1 MDARVTSRRGEFMK
15 TMTSRTRT
23 RAVAT
28 ESTARS
34 RDGDEMSSSS
44 SSSSSSTSTLAYRY
58 DYDDFEDDDDFEED
72 EEEFRIASATAWLSV
87 LERATTL
94 GAVSSGIASVV
105 MREMAFGALAGT
117 LPLVGALARRARE
130 RRLRAR
136 AAARAAARRDEIL
149 ALRIKTARSV
159 TLREAT
165 KQAAPLAVEAVKRDV
180 TPVLEE
186 LSNRLSN
193 VERAQVEAAKTAAA
207 TARDSGA
214 VAGMLARDLAAARV
228 DAREGIA
235 SVRDEFRSTA
245 ETAAGE
251 LRKEMTMLWELVE
264 NVEKDTASL
273 RKPMEELAVDIRGA
287 MDGEGERIASSSGGM
302 SSEQLEDLR
311 AIIADT
317 TSARVREAMEQLLGS
332 IQNVTSEE
340 SIVQNLA
347 SKLDESQWEA
357 MIGRLDA
364 IDANINAAN
373 RRVEVNEDDLEDLRI
388 EIRQEISKDI
398 QDIVESVNELKA
410 ALSKPRVERSTNDER
425 GSGSVE
431 AAAAVKQW
439 AEEKLQ
445 AATPSVE
452 VEEQMKWQAA
462 IIEEDDTAV
471 NELVWVGEESQSQ
484 PAKLNQGVSRDEAF
498 ANMQALLN
506 AKTTDAAPESEKS
519 EEETSVSSDDDD
531 NAAVSAEVDEEVE
544 EIWDP
549 FVGAADAENVAKYM
563 AENQAKESGAKDDDF
578 AAQSEAGL
586 SALRAGRDV
595 ARRSGTDVDMLEDA
609 DEKFAE
615 AIKHFERA
623 CAVDASSLALGNLG
637 NAHLARG
644 RVQSVLAELA
654 LQQAQAARTD
664 RVNAG
669 LEGTAE
675 MYVELAEDNL
685 IQAGRQF
692 RAVVVDSQSE
702 DSEDKDED
710 ERKAKALNGWGTAL
724 TLRSELVL
732 TSEGST
738 GDAEALAVAAAEKFK
753 AAAALEP
760 ESVKIYVSWGDA
772 LRLSA
777 SLGTVE
783 DEDERLFQAQGC
795 YREALR
801 LQPEYPPA
809 LEGLRLST

>member
-1 MDARVTSRRGEFMK
+1 MTSRRGGFMK
-15 TMTSRTRT
+15 TTTTRTWT

-28 ESTARS
+28 ESNARA
-34 RDGDEMSSSS
+34 RDGDEMSST
-44 SSSSSSTSTLAYRY
+44 STSTSTFTYRY
-58 DYDDFEDDDDFEED
+58 DFDDFEDDDDFEED
-72 EEEFRIASATAWLSV
+72 DEEFRIASATAWLSV

-136 AAARAAARRDEIL
+136 AAVRAAARRDEML

-273 RKPMEELAVDIRGA
+273 RKPMEELAVDIRSA
-287 MDGEGERIASSSGGM
+287 IDGEGERIASSSGGM

-317 TSARVREAMEQLLGS
+317 TSAKVREAMDQLLGS
-332 IQNVTSEE
+332 IQNVTSDEN
-340 SIVQNLA
+340 IVQNLA

-364 IDANINAAN
+364 IDANVNAAN

-398 QDIVESVNELKA
+398 QDIVESVNDLKV
-410 ALSKPRVERSTNDER
+410 ALSKARVDRSTDDER
-425 GSGSVE
+425 GSGSAE

-471 NELVWVGEESQSQ
+471 DELVWVGEESQSQ
-484 PAKLNQGVSRDEAF
+484 PAKMNQGVSRDEAF

-506 AKTTDAAPESEKS
+506 SKTADATPSEKS
-519 EEETSVSSDDDD
+519 EEETPMSPDD
-531 NAAVSAEVDEEVE
+531 AAVSDDVDEEVE

-563 AENQAKESGAKDDDF
+563 AENEAKGSDAKDDDF
-578 AAQSEAGL
+578 AEQSEAGL

-595 ARRSGTDVDMLEDA
+595 ARRSGIDVDMLEDA
-609 DEKFAE
+609 DEKFAK
-615 AIKHFERA
+615 AIKHFEKA

-644 RVQSVLAELA
+644 RVQSILAELA
-654 LQQAQAARTD
+654 LQQAQVARTD

-702 DSEDKDED
+702 DSEDKED
-710 ERKAKALNGWGTAL
+710 DKRKAKALNGWGTAL
-724 TLRSELVL
+724 TLRSALVL

>member
-1 MDARVTSRRGEFMK
+1 MK
-15 TMTSRTRT
+15 ATTARTRT

-34 RDGDEMSSSS
+34 RDGDEMSSSL
-44 SSSSSSTSTLAYRY
+44 TSTHAYRY
-58 DYDDFEDDDDFEED
+58 DFDDFEDDDDFEED
-72 EEEFRIASATAWLSV
+72 EEEFRIASATAWLGV

-136 AAARAAARRDEIL
+136 AAARAAARRDEML

-287 MDGEGERIASSSGGM
+287 MDVEGERIASSSGGM

-317 TSARVREAMEQLLGS
+317 TSAKVREAMEQLLGS

-364 IDANINAAN
+364 IDANVNAAN

-398 QDIVESVNELKA
+398 QDIVESVNELKV
-410 ALSKPRVERSTNDER
+410 ALSKPRVERSTDDER

-471 NELVWVGEESQSQ
+471 DELVWVGEESQSQ

-506 AKTTDAAPESEKS
+506 SKTTDAAPESEKS
-519 EEETSVSSDDDD
+519 EEEAPASSNDDD

-563 AENQAKESGAKDDDF
+563 AENQAKESGAKDADF

-615 AIKHFERA
+615 AIKHFEKA

-692 RAVVVDSQSE
+692 RAVVVDSKSE
-702 DSEDKDED
+702 DSEDKDD
-710 ERKAKALNGWGTAL
+710 DKRKAKALNGWGTAL

-783 DEDERLFQAQGC
+783 DEDERLLQAQGC

>member
-1 MDARVTSRRGEFMK
+1 MK
-15 TMTSRTRT
+15 ATTARTRT

-34 RDGDEMSSSS
+34 RDGDEMSSSL
-44 SSSSSSTSTLAYRY
+44 TSTHAYRY
-58 DYDDFEDDDDFEED
+58 DFDDFEDDDDFEED
-72 EEEFRIASATAWLSV
+72 EEEFRIASATAWLGV

-136 AAARAAARRDEIL
+136 AAARAAARRDEML

-287 MDGEGERIASSSGGM
+287 MDVEGERIASSSGGM

-317 TSARVREAMEQLLGS
+317 TSAKVREAMEQLLGS

-364 IDANINAAN
+364 IDANVNAAN

-410 ALSKPRVERSTNDER
+410 ALSKPRVERSTDDER

-471 NELVWVGEESQSQ
+471 DELVWVGEESQSQ

-506 AKTTDAAPESEKS
+506 SKTTDAAPESEKS
-519 EEETSVSSDDDD
+519 EEEAPASSNDDD
-531 NAAVSAEVDEEVE
+531 NAAVSSEVDEEVE

-563 AENQAKESGAKDDDF
+563 AENQAKESGAKDADF

-615 AIKHFERA
+615 AIKHFEKA

-692 RAVVVDSQSE
+692 RAVVVDSKSE
-702 DSEDKDED
+702 DSEDKDD
-710 ERKAKALNGWGTAL
+710 DKRKAKALNGWGTAL

>member
-1 MDARVTSRRGEFMK
+1 
-15 TMTSRTRT
+15 
-23 RAVAT
+23 
-28 ESTARS
+28 
-34 RDGDEMSSSS
+34 MSSSLP
-44 SSSSSSTSTLAYRY
+44 STHAYRY
-58 DYDDFEDDDDFEED
+58 DFDDFEDDDDFEED
-72 EEEFRIASATAWLSV
+72 EEEFRIASATAWLGV

-136 AAARAAARRDEIL
+136 AAARAAARRDEML

-193 VERAQVEAAKTAAA
+193 VERAQVEAAKTAVA

-287 MDGEGERIASSSGGM
+287 MDVEGERIASSSGGM

-317 TSARVREAMEQLLGS
+317 TSAKVREAMEQLLGS

-364 IDANINAAN
+364 IDANVNAAN

-410 ALSKPRVERSTNDER
+410 ALSKPRVERPTDDER
-425 GSGSVE
+425 GSGSAE

-462 IIEEDDTAV
+462 IIEEDDTTV
-471 NELVWVGEESQSQ
+471 DELVWVGEESQSQ

-506 AKTTDAAPESEKS
+506 AKTTEAAPKSEKS
-519 EEETSVSSDDDD
+519 EEETPVSSNDDDE
-531 NAAVSAEVDEEVE
+531 NASVSAEVDEEVE

-563 AENQAKESGAKDDDF
+563 AENQAKESGAKDADF

-615 AIKHFERA
+615 AIKHFEKA

-710 ERKAKALNGWGTAL
+710 KRKAKALNGWGTAL

-783 DEDERLFQAQGC
+783 DEDERIFQAQGC

>member
-1 MDARVTSRRGEFMK
+1 
-15 TMTSRTRT
+15 
-23 RAVAT
+23 
-28 ESTARS
+28 
-34 RDGDEMSSSS
+34 MSSSL
-44 SSSSSSTSTLAYRY
+44 TSTLAYRY
-58 DYDDFEDDDDFEED
+58 DFDDFEDDDDFEED
-72 EEEFRIASATAWLSV
+72 EEEFRIASATAWLGV

-317 TSARVREAMEQLLGS
+317 TSAKVREAMEQLLGS

-364 IDANINAAN
+364 IDANVNAAN

-410 ALSKPRVERSTNDER
+410 ALSKPRIERSTDDER

-462 IIEEDDTAV
+462 IIEEDETTVD
-471 NELVWVGEESQSQ
+471 ELVWVGEESQRQ

-506 AKTTDAAPESEKS
+506 SKTTDAAPESEKS
-519 EEETSVSSDDDD
+519 EEETPVSSNDDD

-549 FVGAADAENVAKYM
+549 FVGAADADNVAKYM
-563 AENQAKESGAKDDDF
+563 AENRAKESGAKDADF

-615 AIKHFERA
+615 AIKYFEKA

-702 DSEDKDED
+702 DSEDKDD
-710 ERKAKALNGWGTAL
+710 DKRKAKALNGWGTAL

>member
-1 MDARVTSRRGEFMK
+1 
-15 TMTSRTRT
+15 
-23 RAVAT
+23 
-28 ESTARS
+28 
-34 RDGDEMSSSS
+34 MSSSL
-44 SSSSSSTSTLAYRY
+44 TSTHAYRY
-58 DYDDFEDDDDFEED
+58 DFDDFEDDDDFEED
-72 EEEFRIASATAWLSV
+72 EEEFRIASATAWLGV

-136 AAARAAARRDEIL
+136 AAARAAARRDEML

-287 MDGEGERIASSSGGM
+287 MDVEGERIASSSGGM

-317 TSARVREAMEQLLGS
+317 TSAKVREAMEQLLGS

-364 IDANINAAN
+364 IDANVNAAN

-410 ALSKPRVERSTNDER
+410 ALSKPRVERSTDDER

-471 NELVWVGEESQSQ
+471 DELVWVGEESQSQ

-506 AKTTDAAPESEKS
+506 SKTTDAAPESEKS
-519 EEETSVSSDDDD
+519 EEEAPASSNDDD
-531 NAAVSAEVDEEVE
+531 NAAVSSEVDEEVE

-563 AENQAKESGAKDDDF
+563 AENQAKESGAKDADF

-615 AIKHFERA
+615 AIKHFEKA

-692 RAVVVDSQSE
+692 RAVVVDSKSE
-702 DSEDKDED
+702 DSEDKDD
-710 ERKAKALNGWGTAL
+710 DKRKAKALNGWGTAL

>member
-1 MDARVTSRRGEFMK
+1 MK
-15 TMTSRTRT
+15 TMTARART

-34 RDGDEMSSSS
+34 RDGDEMSST
-44 SSSSSSTSTLAYRY
+44 STSTLAYRY

-72 EEEFRIASATAWLSV
+72 EEEFRIASATAWLGV

-136 AAARAAARRDEIL
+136 AAARAAARRDEML

-317 TSARVREAMEQLLGS
+317 TSAKVREAMEQLLGS

-364 IDANINAAN
+364 IDANVNAAN

-410 ALSKPRVERSTNDER
+410 ALSKPRVEPSTNDER

-462 IIEEDDTAV
+462 IIEADDTAV
-471 NELVWVGEESQSQ
+471 DELVWVGEESQSQ
-484 PAKLNQGVSRDEAF
+484 SAKLNQGVSRDEAF

-506 AKTTDAAPESEKS
+506 AKTTDAAPKSEKS
-519 EEETSVSSDDDD
+519 EEETPVSSDDDD
-531 NAAVSAEVDEEVE
+531 DENAAVSAEVDEEVE

-615 AIKHFERA
+615 AIKHFEKA

-702 DSEDKDED
+702 DSEDKDD
-710 ERKAKALNGWGTAL
+710 DKRKAKALNGWGTAL

>member
-1 MDARVTSRRGEFMK
+1 
-15 TMTSRTRT
+15 
-23 RAVAT
+23 
-28 ESTARS
+28 
-34 RDGDEMSSSS
+34 MSSSL
-44 SSSSSSTSTLAYRY
+44 TSTHAYRY
-58 DYDDFEDDDDFEED
+58 DFDDFEDDDDFEED
-72 EEEFRIASATAWLSV
+72 EEEFRIASATAWLGV

-287 MDGEGERIASSSGGM
+287 MDVEGERIASSSGGM

-317 TSARVREAMEQLLGS
+317 TSAKVREAMEQLLGS

-364 IDANINAAN
+364 IDANVNAAN

-410 ALSKPRVERSTNDER
+410 ALSKPRVERSTDDER

-471 NELVWVGEESQSQ
+471 DELVWVGEESQSQ

-506 AKTTDAAPESEKS
+506 SKTTDAAPESEKS
-519 EEETSVSSDDDD
+519 EEEAPASSNDDD
-531 NAAVSAEVDEEVE
+531 NAAVSSEVDEEVE

-563 AENQAKESGAKDDDF
+563 AENQAKESGAKDADF

-615 AIKHFERA
+615 AIKHFEKA

-692 RAVVVDSQSE
+692 RAVVVDSKSE
-702 DSEDKDED
+702 DSEDKDD
-710 ERKAKALNGWGTAL
+710 DKRKAKALNGWGTAL